1 MESDW
6 RSPPKSI
13 SSIKRKLSESKS
25 SEENPKPVSSEQY
38 SIVESVKNLVN
49 CKDLS
54 DVTFIV
60 GPNKKIIY
68 AHKVILSLGSPVFKQ
83 M

>member
-1 MESDW
+1 M
-6 RSPPKSI
+6 SI
-13 SSIKRKLSESKS
+13 EKFKMADKAEPHFN
-25 SEENPKPVSSEQY
+25 SEEKLVPVVEPVDLKPY
-38 SIVESVKNLVN
+38 SIVDSVKNLVN

-60 GPNKKIIY
+60 GANKKLIY
-68 AHKVILSLGSPVFKQ
+68 GHKMILSLGSPVFKQ

>member
-1 MESDW
+1 M
-6 RSPPKSI
+6 SI
-13 SSIKRKLSESKS
+13 EKFKMADKAEPHFN
-25 SEENPKPVSSEQY
+25 SEEKLEPIDLKPY
-38 SIVESVKNLVN
+38 SIVDSVKNLVN

-60 GPNKKIIY
+60 GANKKLIY
-68 AHKVILSLGSPVFKQ
+68 GHKVILSLGSPVFKQ